1 MDRRRIREGGERAL
15 CYREAEEESRVSEGF
30 CGFNRSREIWLGDLR
45 GCDNLLQGLDL
56 VIFILRGGEATRDEE
71 DRETF
76 GTRSGFGLMVI
87 FRSGLRFLGWKR
99 GDRGGSGRKGPVLLI
114 TYSWMTRSFQTF
126 TILFPTQG
134 LIKDTS
140 RSEQV
145 LIAAF
150 GRVVFYFAWT
160 RDSFTIR
167 FYYLYALFAW
177 HDAYW
182 YEDIRKVFQ
191 ARGWYLAS
199 LSSVILVSLDKNM
212 ERSQFGQVT
221 MVTVMGVGSALNDMG
236 LMRWSQGANEE
247 DFFLSHDWVKRLM
260 CLSGSVHFVFIF
272 LIFWVM
278 FTNAVLLGCFGL
290 YGSQIWY
297 AWVLKGCLLICS
309 LLGGWNAWNKFVDF
323 GVWICFKSLQR
334 RDQNFLL
341 MQFDVHG
348 REIKELVHMCFVGFG
363 MWLGTEQNALAAR
376 TRGLRLVSLNQLQR
390 VSLER
395 LKVLVLGTYSSV
407 IVIGSGASTDLYM
420 SYVKRVIYLFGFF
433 IIVYMFGFS
442 IMVFIGPNLKG
453 EVELDI
459 MYRLGMEQ
467 GSIFFILKLFTMTVN
482 LGVRWIIASWWLG
495 FQGIIKPNFAKLL
508 GVFIYNF
515 K

>member
-1 MDRRRIREGGERAL
+1 MTFSRWRVMDRRRIREGGERAL

-278 FTNAVLLGCFGL
+278 FTNAVLL
-290 YGSQIWY
+290 
-297 AWVLKGCLLICS
+297 
-309 LLGGWNAWNKFVDF
+309 
-323 GVWICFKSLQR
+323 
-334 RDQNFLL
+334 
-341 MQFDVHG
+341 
-348 REIKELVHMCFVGFG
+348 
-363 MWLGTEQNALAAR
+363 
-376 TRGLRLVSLNQLQR
+376 
-390 VSLER
+390 
-395 LKVLVLGTYSSV
+395 
-407 IVIGSGASTDLYM
+407 
-420 SYVKRVIYLFGFF
+420 
-433 IIVYMFGFS
+433 
-442 IMVFIGPNLKG
+442 
-453 EVELDI
+453 
-459 MYRLGMEQ
+459 
-467 GSIFFILKLFTMTVN
+467 
-482 LGVRWIIASWWLG
+482 
-495 FQGIIKPNFAKLL
+495 
-508 GVFIYNF
+508 
-515 K
+515 